1 VNFRRHVVIA
11 VAVVGSVGAV
21 GAVAWQLG
29 GGPVGAP
36 PVRAARPTSIT
47 VETVAPDAPALVVP
61 GGVAVSASP
70 GSPPGCRMLVEAAA
84 LRGLATTIGQFT
96 AEWAGGIRS
105 GGLAATKLRSDA
117 VQLRALAGQVDFVE
131 VPDRLRDVA
140 DAVEAVTV
148 AGPQDPAATNGLSD
162 ALAGLG
168 EAVQGQCH
176 FAIG

>member
-1 VNFRRHVVIA
+1 VKFRRHVLIA
-11 VAVVGSVGAV
+11 VAVVGSVGVV
-21 GAVAWQLG
+21 GAVAWQFG

-36 PVRAARPTSIT
+36 PVRAARPTSTT
-47 VETVAPDAPALVVP
+47 VETVAPDAPPLVVP

-70 GSPPGCRMLVEAAA
+70 GSPPGCRMLIEAAA

-96 AEWAGGIRS
+96 AEWAGGTRS
-105 GGLAATKLRSDA
+105 GSAATKLRSDA

-148 AGPQDPAATNGLSD
+148 AGPQDPAATTGLSD
-162 ALAGLG
+162 ALTGLG